1 MEAKR
6 IVITGVSRGLGRAL
20 TSEFIEHGHV
30 VVGCGRSVEAMQ
42 ELSRSFPSPS
52 RFDAVDV
59 SEFESV
65 QAWADDVLEQGP
77 PDLLINN
84 AATINPNAE
93 LWETDVE
100 TFGQIVDINIK
111 GVFHVVR
118 AFTPAMIA
126 RDSGV
131 IVNLS
136 STWGRSV
143 SPQVAPYCATKWAV
157 EGMTRALASE
167 LPHGLAAIPL
177 NPGIIHTDMLE
188 SCFGPSA
195 AAYPSP
201 QDWARKAAPFLLE
214 LGPHDNGDPLTA
226 PS

>member
-1 MEAKR
+1 MAE
-6 IVITGVSRGLGRAL
+6 L
-20 TSEFIEHGHV
+20 T
-30 VVGCGRSVEAMQ
+30 RSH
-42 ELSRSFPSPS
+42 SSTH

-59 SEFESV
+59 SDADAV
-65 QAWADDVLEQGP
+65 RRWASDVIAHGP

-84 AATINPNAE
+84 AATINANAD
-93 LWETDVE
+93 LWETEIDA
-100 TFGQIVDINIK
+100 FSQIVDINIK
-111 GVFHVVR
+111 GVFYVVR
-118 AFTPAMIA
+118 AFVPAMIE
-126 RDSGV
+126 RGTGV
-131 IVNLS
+131 IVNVS

-177 NPGIIHTDMLE
+177 NPGIIHTEMLE